1 MFKRTSALALLP
13 DQEAL
18 PILSVSSRWPIAA
31 VALLSMYEKMA
42 ATQSSHLHTLK
53 HLRSS
58 YRLSSSSFLLFS
70 SWLSSEDADLPVSD
84 CRSSKIPFSSL
95 SQSAAVI
102 PSLPLISS
110 LDPVR

>member
-13 DQEAL
+13 DPEAL
-18 PILSVSSRWPIAA
+18 PIAA
-31 VALLSMYEKMA
+31 IALLSMYGKMA

-110 LDPVR
+110 LDPGR